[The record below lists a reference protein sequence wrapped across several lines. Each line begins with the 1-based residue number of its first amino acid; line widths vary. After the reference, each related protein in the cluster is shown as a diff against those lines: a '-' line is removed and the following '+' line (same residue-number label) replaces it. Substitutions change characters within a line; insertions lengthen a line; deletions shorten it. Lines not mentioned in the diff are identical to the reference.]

1 MKTPNVN
8 PAFTARFVVPNAGSN
23 KKNDYLY
30 NNLSKIVKKNQ
41 VTANFQVDKVEILAD
56 KTQDKKITKALKN
69 LDLTFFKDEKLFGDK
84 NLFAKLWLEQNK

>member
-1 MKTPNVN
+1 MRTPNVS
-8 PAFTARFVVPNAGSN
+8 PAFTGKFIIPNVGSN

-41 VTANFQVDKVEILAD
+41 VTANFHNDKVEILAD
-56 KTQDKKITKALKN
+56 KTQDNKIQKALKK

-84 NLFAKLWLEQNK
+84 NLFVNLWLSQNK

>member
-8 PAFTARFVVPNAGSN
+8 PVFTGKFVVPNAGSN

-41 VTANFQVDKVEILAD
+41 VTANFYTDKVEILAD
-56 KTQDKKITKALKN
+56 KTQDKKIQKALKKLN
-69 LDLTFFKDEKLFGDK
+69 LTFFKDEKLFGDK
-84 NLFAKLWLEQNK
+84 NLFVNLWLSQNK